1 MKDIRVAIDGPAG
14 AGKSTVAK
22 VVAKKLGYR
31 YIDTGAMYR
40 AVTLKTLQSGIDL
53 SDEDAVTQLAS
64 NIHIDFRMDKD
75 SQLVFADGQDVTEL
89 IRSSQ
94 VTANVS
100 QIAAIQGVRAEM
112 TALQQKIA
120 RMHGVVMDGRDIG
133 THVIP
138 DAEVKIFL
146 TASLDERA
154 RRRAEELQASGLQ
167 VDMKQMQE
175 SISTRDQTDSSREFA
190 PLRPAEDA
198 YLLDSSGKTVD
209 EVVQIILSVCESFIG
224 TKP

>member
-22 VVAKKLGYR
+22 LVAKKLGYR

-40 AVTLKTLQSGIDL
+40 AVTLKTIQSGLDL
-53 SDEDAVTQLAS
+53 SDEAAITELAS
-64 NIHIDFRMDKD
+64 NIHIDFHMENDR
-75 SQLVFADGQDVTEL
+75 QRVFVDHQDATEL

-94 VTANVS
+94 VTALVS
-100 QIAAIQGVRAEM
+100 QIAAIQGVRAAM
-112 TALQQKIA
+112 TALQQRIA
-120 RMHGVVMDGRDIG
+120 QRHGVVMDGRDIG

-146 TASLDERA
+146 TASLEERA
-154 RRRAEELQASGLQ
+154 RRRAEELQANGVH
-167 VDMKQMQE
+167 VDLKDMQA
-175 SISTRDQTDSSREFA
+175 SISTRDKSDSSREFA
-190 PLRPAEDA
+190 PLRPAENA
-198 YLLDSSGKTVD
+198 LMLDSTGKSID
-209 EVVQIILSVCESFIG
+209 EVAEMILSVCQSVIG